1 MKSSLRKVAFLAATG
16 AVAALYLGSVAHA
29 DNTGAAA
36 PNSAANGNKIAL
48 PGTNLPGGQQNLTAE
63 QMKAIMAYRYL
74 QSRGGGR
81 QVRRGVPQFIPFG
94 YGNGPQDMQAQQA
107 GGADPAA
114 STTSDRDAKKQEAK
128 QKRVEALKAAA
139 EKKKAAR
146 EARAQQ
152 RKAQQGPA
160 AAADPK

>member
-1 MKSSLRKVAFLAATG
+1 VLATIAHG
-16 AVAALYLGSVAHA
+16 YAA
-29 DNTGAAA
+29 DAAA
-36 PNSAANGNKIAL
+36 QNAPASGGNKISL
-48 PGTNLPGGQQNLTAE
+48 PLPATNLPGGQQNLTAD

-74 QSRGGGR
+74 QSRGSGG

-94 YGNGPQDMQAQQA
+94 YGNGPQDIQAQQA

-114 STTSDRDAKKQEAK
+114 SPTSDRDAKKQEAK

-152 RKAQQGPA
+152 RKAQLGQAPT
-160 AAADPK
+160 ADPK

>member
-1 MKSSLRKVAFLAATG
+1 MKSSIRKVATTSAM
-16 AVAALYLGSVAHA
+16 AALFLGSVAHA
-29 DNTGAAA
+29 DNTSAAA
-36 PNSAANGNKIAL
+36 QNSPTNGAGVTLPL
-48 PGTNLPGGQQNLTAE
+48 PGTNLPGGQNLTPD

-74 QSRGGGR
+74 QSRGGSG

-94 YGNGPQDMQAQQA
+94 YGNAPQGVQAQQA

-152 RKAQQGPA
+152 RKAQQGQ